1 MFRSGPAA
9 RPGRAR
15 PTAGAAGFLAEAA
28 RHNHTSGAALVSLL
42 RVGDALYVAGAGDA
56 RAVLFSETGVLRPP
70 RPRTPPGRAAAL
82 TRRARAGQGEPI
94 PLCEAHRPHLA
105 GELARIS
112 QLGGPPPPPLLLP
125 LPVSLLYTHSG
136 DHRGEGTVCRNQR
149 ISGVLA
155 VSRGSARARARARTP
170 AGGAARRQSAAR
182 PAAAAWCRAAGTA
195 GAHARPTARGARR
208 VGDMPFKPFVTAE
221 PDVRAVSPRA
231 VRRRRGAT
239 PWTCSLCALRPR
251 P

>member
-1 MFRSGPAA
+1 VFRSGPAA

-42 RVGDALYVAGAGDA
+42 RVGEALYVAGAGDA

-112 QLGGPPPPPLLLP
+112 QLG
-125 LPVSLLYTHSG
+125 
-136 DHRGEGTVCRNQR
+136 GTVCRNQR